1 MLANRRST
9 LPTTL
14 AVLLVLLAS
23 SLGAAEPDR
32 PNVVLIMTDNHAPWT
47 LGCYGNPEI
56 RTPSIDHLA
65 AAGVLFTRSF
75 SSNAVCSPTRATYL
89 TGLMPSQHGVHCWLA
104 GGRLQIGPAARNTL
118 EEFRS
123 LPEILAESGYVC
135 GLSGKWHLGDNLHP
149 QEGFTYWVT
158 KPHGHTTEFYDVPVI
173 EDGKIRN
180 EPSYTTDFWT
190 EHAVRFIEQNRQ
202 RPFFLF
208 LAYNGPYGLGRSL
221 LNPAR
226 NRHAEF
232 YADKPMRSFPRE
244 EPHPWLV
251 NNRQYINNIQAMRR
265 YAAEISGVDDGVGRV
280 IETLDRLGLTRN
292 TLVIFTADQG
302 LCGGH
307 HGMWGM
313 GDHSRPLHTFDETA
327 HVPLIVSHP
336 GSIPPGR
343 KCDLMVSNYDLM
355 PSVLSYLGLGDKMPT
370 DPPRPGRDYSPVL
383 RDETK
388 KGSGVFCR
396 NGPKGASH
404 KRLPTPFSWEN
415 VIFYEYENTRM
426 IRTPEWKY
434 TERFPD
440 GPNELYH
447 LARDPGE
454 RNNLAGRR
462 EHAEMQKQLQA
473 RLDEFFARYADPKHD
488 LKHGGGSQSILLTR
502 RKPNR

>member
-1 MLANRRST
+1 MLAKRRPT
-9 LPTTL
+9 LSATL
-14 AVLLVLLAS
+14 AVLLGILAS
-23 SLGAAEPDR
+23 SLGAAEAER

-56 RTPSIDHLA
+56 RTPSIDRLA
-65 AAGVLFTRSF
+65 AGGVLFTRCF

-104 GGRLQIGPAARNTL
+104 GGRLQIGPDARNTL
-118 EEFRS
+118 SQFRS
-123 LPEILAESGYVC
+123 LPEVLAESGYVC

-158 KPHGHTTEFYDVPVI
+158 KPHGHTTAFYDVPVI
-173 EDGKIRN
+173 ENGKIRN
-180 EPSYTTDFWT
+180 EPSYTTEHWT
-190 EHAVRFIEQNRQ
+190 EHAVRFIQQNRG

-208 LAYNGPYGLGRSL
+208 LAYNGPYGLGGSL
-221 LNPAR
+221 LGPAR

-232 YADKPMRSFPRE
+232 YADKPMESFPRE

-280 IETLDRLGLTRN
+280 VETLERLGLTKN

-313 GDHSRPLHTFDETA
+313 GDHSRPLHTFDETS
-327 HVPLIVSHP
+327 HVPLILSHP
-336 GSIPPGR
+336 GAIPPGR
-343 KCDLMVSNYDLM
+343 KSELMVSNYDLM
-355 PSVLSYLGLGDKMPT
+355 PTVLSYLGLSDKMPK

-383 RDETK
+383 RGEEMT
-388 KGSGVFCR
+388 
-396 NGPKGASH
+396 AEE
-404 KRLPTPFSWEN
+404 WEN
-415 VIFYEYENTRM
+415 VIFYEYENSRM

-440 GPNELYH
+440 GPNELYD

-454 RNNLAGRR
+454 RNNLASRP
-462 EHAEMQKQLQA
+462 EHAEIQRRLQA
-473 RLDEFFARYADPKHD
+473 RLDEFFARYADPKYD

-502 RKPNR
+502 RKPKR